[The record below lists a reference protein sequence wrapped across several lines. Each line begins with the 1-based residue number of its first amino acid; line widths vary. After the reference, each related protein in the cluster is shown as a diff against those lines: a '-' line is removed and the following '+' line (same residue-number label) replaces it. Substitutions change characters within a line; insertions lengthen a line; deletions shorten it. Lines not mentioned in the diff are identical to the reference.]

1 MKGKKVYWIIGST
14 IGLLAVLIVLSKMG
28 IIGNDKSIKVV
39 VEILGKKDII
49 ETVSAS
55 GKIYP
60 VSEVKLSPDVSGE
73 ITELYVEEGDSVHKG
88 QILAA
93 INSIIYK
100 SMVTKANAQLNQT
113 QSSVNNAN
121 ALMEQA
127 KAQLEQAKATYL
139 RNKSLF
145 DEEVISAAEFE
156 TAQASYKAAQA
167 TYSASLESIQGNKYG
182 VESARAN
189 VNEAQQSLQRTTIY
203 SPMNGIVS
211 KLFVKKG
218 ERVVGTAQMAGTEI
232 MRIADMSRMK
242 VEVEVGENDIQ
253 KVKIGDTSNVEV
265 EAYPSKVFKGLVTQ
279 ISQSSTA
286 TGVQQSLSSLTDQ
299 VTNYTVSIE
308 LLPESYSSMYQDLN
322 GRFPFRP
329 GMSASV
335 EIITRKQLQ
344 ITALPINAVTT
355 REEEDTLNEN
365 SSKKNERIKEYVFSI
380 NANNKTE
387 LREVQTGIQD
397 NENIEI
403 VSGVKLGEKIVI
415 APFSAIARTLKKNVK
430 VKVVSK
436 KELFESKTNEN
447 DAED

>member
-14 IGLLAVLIVLSKMG
+14 IGLLAVLIGLSKMG

-365 SSKKNERIKEYVFSI
+365 SSKKNERIKEYVFTI

>member
-286 TGVQQSLSSLTDQ
+286 TGVQQSLSSLTGQ